1 MTSNDADR
9 TPLSPSTSAAGSP
22 GGRPWARRGTAVRSA
37 QHAAGATGTADTTG
51 TAGTTRAAGEAAAPA
66 AAFHRS
72 LPGYA
77 STPLLP
83 ATGLAQR
90 WGVGEVLV
98 KDESARLGLPAFK
111 ILGASWAVAHAVP
124 AAVGRRPAGSWE
136 DLQDA
141 ADGSGLT
148 LVTATDGNH
157 GRALAHLARLLGLDA
172 RIYTPDGVGAPA
184 LEAIRAEGAELVE
197 HGGVYDDAVREATA
211 SIGEREL
218 LVQDTAWDGYEQIP
232 ALINEGYATLFAE
245 IDDALDGTAGGP
257 LTSRDLLVVPTGVGS
272 LLQAALTH
280 ARSRA
285 DGPRV
290 LAVEPVSAACATASL
305 AAGEPVMVPADV
317 VTTMAGLN
325 CGTLSDLAWPAI
337 KDGLDAGIGV
347 TDAETAQAIEDL
359 QADGVRSGPCG
370 AASAA
375 AVTAMLT
382 MPEALELGP
391 TSRVVLVSTEGR

>member
-1 MTSNDADR
+1 MTSNDADVH
-9 TPLSPSTSAAGSP
+9 AAAP
-22 GGRPWARRGTAVRSA
+22 ADRPWARRRDAIRTTASA
-37 QHAAGATGTADTTG
+37 PTSP
-51 TAGTTRAAGEAAAPA
+51 APA
-66 AAFHRS
+66 HGFHRS
-72 LPGYA
+72 LPGWEP
-77 STPLLP
+77 SPLTSAP
-83 ATGLAQR
+83 HLAER
-90 WGVGEVLV
+90 WGVGKVLV
-98 KDESARLGLPAFK
+98 KDESSRLGLPAFK
-111 ILGASWAVAHAVP
+111 ILGASWAVATAVP
-124 AAVGRRPAGSWE
+124 AAAGREPARSWDE
-136 DLQDA
+136 LQQA
-141 ADGSGLT
+141 AAGSGLT

-157 GRALAHLARLLGLDA
+157 GRALAHLARLLGLRA
-172 RIYTPDGVGAPA
+172 RIYTPDGVGQAA

-218 LVQDTAWDGYEQIP
+218 LVQDTAWDSYEQIP

-245 IDDALDGTAGGP
+245 IDDALDGTTGGP

-382 MPEALELGP
+382 MPEALALGP